1 MSRYSPLPGL
11 LLGLVLPLL
20 GAVLVWVLLFRGYA
34 FSEYVHLLRYDPYIA
49 SKVLSLA
56 VLPNGLALML
66 LNRRRL
72 HGPVRG
78 LMVVTGLWVVLFV
91 LERFVWQ

>member
-1 MSRYSPLPGL
+1 MNRHSPLPGL
-11 LLGLVLPLL
+11 LLGAILPLL
-20 GAVLVWVLLFRGYA
+20 GAALVYVFLFRAYT
-34 FSEYVHLLRYDPYIA
+34 FPEYLRLLRYDPYIT

-78 LMVVTGLWVVLFV
+78 LMVATGLWVVLFV